1 MKFHF
6 SNIKY
11 LTWSF
16 IVGIALFGCAQH
28 KNSAATYAEK
38 NIVEF
43 DVGAQRIQ
51 AEVVFTPEGRAQGL
65 MYRTQLCP
73 DCGMIFLFPQ
83 KGGHCFWSKH
93 TPLPLALAFV
103 TIDGKI
109 TKLANMIAESEAI
122 VCGNEDTVM
131 VLEMNKDWFAA
142 HGFKQGERFL
152 KKGAIQHML
161 ERYAIE

>member
-1 MKFHF
+1 MNFYF

-11 LTWSF
+11 LTWLF
-16 IVGIALFGCAQH
+16 IVGVALFGCAQH

-38 NIVEF
+38 HIVEF
-43 DVGAQRIQ
+43 DVGTQRIQ
-51 AEVVFTPEGRAQGL
+51 AEVVFTPQGRAQGL

-83 KGGHCFWSKH
+83 KGRYCFWSKH

-109 TKLANMIAESEAI
+109 TKLANMIAKSEARI
-122 VCGNEDTVM
+122 CGNEDTVA
-131 VLEMNKDWFAA
+131 VLEVNKGWFAA
-142 HGFKQGERFL
+142 HDFKQGERLL
-152 KKGAIQHML
+152 KQGVIQYMR